1 LGALA
6 TVTGH
11 NGVYGFS
18 GFDGEIRLMILGTWN
33 VVTKNKDEMKGV
45 RRRKTKKPKK
55 YASNWTRNV
64 DSKMV
69 YK

>member
-1 LGALA
+1 
-6 TVTGH
+6 
-11 NGVYGFS
+11 
-18 GFDGEIRLMILGTWN
+18 MILGTWN

-55 YASNWTRNV
+55 YTSNWTKNI